1 MRQFYFTINVQK
13 FQCYGTNLS
22 LKFEIISDT
31 TLCPYSADNKCIR
44 IHTYIYT
51 FVQLN
56 DEALTVRFWLAVPTS
71 TYIEKRN
78 GISDY
83 KIKSLLVFIQ

>member
-1 MRQFYFTINVQK
+1 MHTYT
-13 FQCYGTNLS
+13 Y
-22 LKFEIISDT
+22 
-31 TLCPYSADNKCIR
+31 